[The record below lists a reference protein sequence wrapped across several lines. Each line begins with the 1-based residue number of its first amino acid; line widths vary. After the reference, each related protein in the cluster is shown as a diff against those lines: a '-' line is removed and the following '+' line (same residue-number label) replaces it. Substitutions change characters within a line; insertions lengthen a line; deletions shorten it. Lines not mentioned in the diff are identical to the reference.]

1 MVHSR
6 LLKIL
11 LSVAILL
18 ETATTGQPRR
28 SEESRDAY
36 IVQISRSADA
46 LQASRGV
53 AQRTRGQLG
62 HVYHR
67 SMRGFSIQLPP
78 GQSRDDILKLP
89 GVVRVEPDIRIR
101 TAAQTLPTGV
111 ARIGVDRHTTVRI
124 DGVDDRLDV
133 DIAIID
139 TGIDVDHPDLRVVG
153 GRRFYTR
160 RWSSVQDNRYDDANG
175 HGTHCAGI
183 AAAIDNGT
191 GVVGVTPGARLW
203 AVRVL
208 DASGEGYLSDLIAGI
223 EWVTERAGTIEVAN
237 LSLTATGKSDIL
249 RETIRNSVAAGVVYV
264 VAAGNDGADV
274 YGADGIFNTS
284 DDVIPAS
291 YPEVATISAMVD
303 TDGKPGG
310 VGPAHS
316 EGEDDT
322 FPSFSNLSRTA
333 AQGNPVVSPGAAI
346 DLMMPGVAIQS
357 CWTAGRYAT
366 ASGTSMAA
374 PHAAGLAALY
384 IAEYGRA
391 YDATGV
397 YAIRQALIDR
407 GADQA
412 GGKRLSQPETEP
424 DNRPEP
430 LGWAG
435 AAEQAANGP
444 PTADFSF
451 TVKGLTVRC
460 TDQSDDEDGEIV
472 ARAWD
477 FGDGTTSAAR
487 DPDHTYAV
495 GGTYIVTL
503 TVTDDR
509 DGTDTVSHDVTV
521 SEPANQTP
529 IADFSFVVDGL
540 TVEFTDESV
549 DEDGTI
555 VAWAWDFGDG
565 TTSTDQDPEHIY
577 TVGGVYTVTLV
588 AADNRGDTNSVGR
601 DVAVAESASQSP
613 PAYVT
618 IEMSTNR
625 LLRLWRAT
633 AVIRLQTGGE
643 PLVDADVFG
652 SWQGAASGSVRG
664 TTEGDGT
671 VVFQTAWL
679 RSRNDATLVVDAVI
693 KNDTEYVLSGRTSE
707 TVTAP

>member
-6 LLKIL
+6 SLKVL

-18 ETATTGQPRR
+18 ETAATGQPRR
-28 SEESRDAY
+28 SEKSRDAY
-36 IVQISRSADA
+36 IVQVSRSADA
-46 LQASRGV
+46 LQAGRGV

-111 ARIGVDRHTTVRI
+111 ARIGVDRHPAIKI
-124 DGVDDRLDV
+124 DGIDDRPDV

-139 TGIDVDHPDLRVVG
+139 TGIDIDHPDLRVVG

-183 AAAIDNGT
+183 AAAIDNDT
-191 GVVGVTPGARLW
+191 GVVGVAPGARLW

-208 DASGEGYLSDLIAGI
+208 DANGEGYLSDLLAGI

-249 RETIRNSVAAGVVYV
+249 RETIANSVAAGVVYV

-274 YGADGIFNTS
+274 YGADGVFNTN
-284 DDVIPAS
+284 DDVIPAA

-303 TDGKPGG
+303 TDGQPGG

-322 FPSFSNLSRTA
+322 FAGFSNLSRSVV
-333 AQGNPVVSPGAAI
+333 QGNPVVSPGAAI
-346 DLMMPGVAIQS
+346 DLMMPGVAIRS
-357 CWTAGRYAT
+357 CWTGGRYAT

-374 PHAAGLAALY
+374 PHAAGLAALH

-391 YDATGV
+391 YDAAGV

-424 DNRPEP
+424 DDRPEP

-435 AAEQAANGP
+435 AREQAANEL

-451 TVKGLTVRC
+451 IIDGLTVEF
-460 TDQSDDEDGEIV
+460 TDQSIDEDGAII
-472 ARAWD
+472 AWTWD
-477 FGDGTTSAAR
+477 FGDETTSTAR

-495 GGTYIVTL
+495 GGTYTVTL

-509 DGTDTVSHDVTV
+509 DGVDTVSEEITV
-521 SEPANQTP
+521 SEPANQSPT
-529 IADFSFVVDGL
+529 ADFSFVVDRL
-540 TVEFTDESV
+540 AVAFADESV
-549 DEDGTI
+549 DEDGEI

-565 TTSTDQDPEHIY
+565 TTSTEQDPTHRY
-577 TVGGVYTVTLV
+577 AVGGVYTVTLV
-588 AADNRGDTNSVGR
+588 VTDDRGDMNSIGR
-601 DVAVAESASQSP
+601 DIVVSESTNPSP
-613 PAYVT
+613 TAHVT
-618 IEMSTNR
+618 IELSTRR
-625 LLRLWRAT
+625 LLRSWRVV
-633 AVIRLQTGGE
+633 AVITVETVGE
-643 PLVDADVFG
+643 PLADADVYG
-652 SWQGAASGSVRG
+652 RWQGAASGSVLG
-664 TTEGDGT
+664 TTEADGT

-679 RSRNDATLVVDAVI
+679 KSRDDATLVVEAVI
-693 KNDTEYVLSGRTSE
+693 KGEEEHVLSGQTSD
-707 TVTAP
+707 TVSAP

>member
-1 MVHSR
+1 MVHKW
-6 LLKIL
+6 LWELL
-11 LSVAILL
+11 LSAAVLAST
-18 ETATTGQPRR
+18 TATGQPRR

-36 IVQISRSADA
+36 IVQVSRSADA
-46 LQASRGV
+46 LQAGRGA

-78 GQSRDDILKLP
+78 GQTREDILRLP
-89 GVVRVEPDIRIR
+89 GVIRVEPDIRVR

-111 ARIGVDRHTTVRI
+111 ARIGVDRHTTVKI
-124 DGVDDRLDV
+124 DGIDDRLDV

-139 TGIDVDHPDLRVVG
+139 TGIDIDHPDLRVVG

-183 AAAIDNGT
+183 AAAIDNDT
-191 GVVGVTPGARLW
+191 GVVGVAPGARLW

-208 DASGEGYLSDLIAGI
+208 DANGEGYLSDLIAGI
-223 EWVTERAGTIEVAN
+223 EWVTDRAGTIEVAN

-249 RETIRNSVAAGVVYV
+249 REAIRNSVAAGVVYV

-274 YGADGIFNTS
+274 YGADGVFNTS
-284 DDVIPAS
+284 DDVIPAA

-303 TDGKPGG
+303 TDGRPGG

-322 FPSFSNLSRTA
+322 FAGFSNLSRSVV
-333 AQGNPVVSPGAAI
+333 QGNPVASPGAAI
-346 DLMMPGVAIQS
+346 DLMMPGVAIRS
-357 CWTAGRYAT
+357 CWTGGRYAT

-391 YDATGV
+391 YDAAGV

-407 GADQA
+407 GANQA

-435 AAEQAANGP
+435 ASEQAANEP

-451 TVKGLTVRC
+451 TVEGLTVCC
-460 TDQSDDEDGEIV
+460 TDQSTDEDGQIV
-472 ARAWD
+472 AWAWN
-477 FGDGTTSAAR
+477 FGDGTTSTAP

-495 GGTYIVTL
+495 GGTYTVTL

-509 DGTDTVSHDVTV
+509 DGTDTVSEEITL
-521 SEPANQTP
+521 SEPANQSPT
-529 IADFSFVVDGL
+529 ADFSFVVDGL
-540 TVEFTDESV
+540 MVEFADESV

-577 TVGGVYTVTLV
+577 AVGGVYTVTLV
-588 AADNRGDTNSVGR
+588 VTDDRGDTNSVDR
-601 DVAVAESASQSP
+601 DVAVAESAGRSP
-613 PAYVT
+613 TAHVT
-618 IEMSTNR
+618 IELSVKR
-625 LLRLWRAT
+625 LLRSWRAV
-633 AVIRLQTGGE
+633 AVITIETGGE
-643 PLVDADVFG
+643 PLADADVYG
-652 SWQGAASGSVRG
+652 CWQGAASGSVRG
-664 TTEGDGT
+664 TTEADGT

-679 RSRNDATLVVDAVI
+679 KSRDDATLVVDAVI
-693 KNDTEYVLSGRTSE
+693 KGEEEYVLSGRTSD
-707 TVTAP
+707 TVSSP